1 MKTFVYISKITIV
14 EEVEVPDDVV
24 DIDDITDYVQETA
37 CDKINQILVTKDI
50 DFEWSDDYTIK
61 DDMYRVVYESS
72 N

>member
-14 EEVEVPDDVV
+14 EEVEVPDDIV

-37 CDKINQILVTKDI
+37 CDKINQILVPKDI

-61 DDMYRVVYESS
+61 DDKYRVIYESYK
-72 N
+72 